1 MAVNAPTHTGQ
12 LPDVE
17 FESPKSKAFEL
28 RVGPGPYIGKL
39 NRFEKAG
46 EGNFGPGM
54 YLYWELWNTTEEN
67 GKQKMVAAQFNED
80 GSVYEWRERTSLKFG
95 KNPKNGQIA
104 AARLRAEALLK
115 RELDDDEID
124 TPEKIRAIMNEMLG
138 KPAMLYLVTKQTEQ
152 GLFLNAGTVEPYRRG
167 MVAPIQRYEEAATD
181 EDLPFDGGAPA
192 TATDDDDEAPF

>member
-1 MAVNAPTHTGQ
+1 MAVNTPTHTGS

-17 FESPKSKAFEL
+17 FESPKQKSFEL

-39 NRFEKAG
+39 SRLEKAP

-54 YLYWELWNTTEEN
+54 FWYWELWNTTEEN

-104 AARLRAEALLK
+104 GARLRAEALLK
-115 RELDDDEID
+115 RDIEDDED
-124 TPEKIRAIMNEMLG
+124 VRAIMNEMLG

-152 GLFLNAGTVEPYRRG
+152 GLFLNAGTVEPYRKG
-167 MVAPIQRYEEAATD
+167 MVAPIQRYEEAAADD
-181 EDLPFDGGAPA
+181 ELPFDGAEA
-192 TATDDDDEAPF
+192 ASDDDDEAPF